1 MKEKARMLLLFAATC
16 AAAMSHA
23 AGDMFTVRASDNG
36 RTWQVSY
43 APTEPIVWV
52 WPSEAT
58 TATLT
63 VTSYVGRT
71 SVSAYS
77 FTRESGAETG
87 SWSLPGGSGERL
99 YDLALEIR
107 AGEKVVENLYGR
119 VVVLPETIDVIPTNS
134 TTWATV
140 PERSPRPVAYDA
152 AWTTNGTAESASL
165 ALAMVGGT
173 PVAVPLSGVSGYEP
187 LNLTPRLGKVAG
199 PFTAELAFDDDD
211 ALYAAQ
217 LLRTFPGIVMCIR

>member
-1 MKEKARMLLLFAATC
+1 MKVQTFFVAILAAVSLC
-16 AAAMSHA
+16 HA
-23 AGDMFTVRASDNG
+23 DGITARASASG
-36 RTWQVSY
+36 RTWQVCY

-58 TATLT
+58 AATLT
-63 VTSYVGRT
+63 VTSYVGKT
-71 SVSAYS
+71 SVATHS
-77 FTRESGAETG
+77 FTRESGADTG

-107 AGEKVVENLYGR
+107 AGEKVLENHYGR
-119 VVVLPETIDVIPTNS
+119 VVALPETIDVIPTNS
-134 TTWATV
+134 MTWAAI

-152 AWTTNGTAESASL
+152 AWTTNGTATSAAL
-165 ALAMVGGT
+165 TLAMVGGT
-173 PVAVPLSGVSGYEP
+173 PVQVPLPGVSGYEP

-211 ALYAAQ
+211 ALYVAQ
-217 LLRTFPGIVMCIR
+217 LLRTFPGFVLNVR

>member
-1 MKEKARMLLLFAATC
+1 MKVQTFFVAILAVALICPADTE
-16 AAAMSHA
+16 
-23 AGDMFTVRASDNG
+23 GFTVRASASG

-52 WPSEAT
+52 WPDQAT
-58 TATLT
+58 AATLT

-71 SVSAYS
+71 SVSTHAI
-77 FTRESGAETG
+77 TRESGADTG
-87 SWSLPGGSGERL
+87 SWSLPSGSGERL

-107 AGEKVVENLYGR
+107 AGEKVLENLYGR
-119 VVVLPETIDVIPTNS
+119 VVILPEAIDVISTNS
-134 TTWATV
+134 MVWTIV

-165 ALAMVGGT
+165 ALAMAGGT
-173 PVAVPLSGVSGYEP
+173 PVAVPLSGVSGFEP
-187 LNLTPRLGKVAG
+187 LNLASRIGKEAG

-217 LLRTFPGIVMCIR
+217 LLRTIPGVVLIVR

>member
-1 MKEKARMLLLFAATC
+1 MKVQAFFVAILAAATLC
-16 AAAMSHA
+16 HA
-23 AGDMFTVRASDNG
+23 DGVTARASASG
-36 RTWQVSY
+36 RIWQVSY
-43 APTEPIVWV
+43 APTEPIVWI

-58 TATLT
+58 AATLT
-63 VTSYVGRT
+63 VTSYVGKT
-71 SVSAYS
+71 SVSTHAI
-77 FTRESGAETG
+77 TRESGADTG
-87 SWSLPGGSGERL
+87 SWSLPNGSGERL

-107 AGEKVVENLYGR
+107 AGEKVLENLSGR

-134 TTWATV
+134 VTWAAV

-152 AWTTNGTAESASL
+152 AWTTNGTATSAVL
-165 ALAMVGGT
+165 TLAMVGGT
-173 PVAVPLSGVSGYEP
+173 PVQVPLPGVSGYEP